1 MLKTVIFRWNKKALN
16 PSLELSENIGK
27 ILLSKSKIIF
37 FNFKTKLDKTLGVS
51 KILKQI
57 KFESTYKELET
68 KSCFKRE
75 SWQNYLRQNLVL
87 MSISALPEKFSF
99 TSEEFFA
106 SIGKVVILGGRPRTR
121 L

>member
-1 MLKTVIFRWNKKALN
+1 MLKTVIFSWNKKALN

-27 ILLSKSKIIF
+27 ILLSKSKISF

-75 SWQNYLRQNLVL
+75 SWQNYLRQILVL
-87 MSISALPEKFSF
+87 MSISALREKFSF
-99 TSEEFFA
+99 ISEEFFA
-106 SIGKVVILGGRPRTR
+106 SIGKMVILGGRPRTR